1 MRSITRRGMLALLGA
16 GVAGG
21 VAAAVG
27 RAFVEDT
34 AAPVA
39 AAPDPPAST
48 EDRTPDRRPPIEA
61 TTPIG
66 LVGAAYL
73 ALTPD
78 EASRET
84 LRELVPELAGVRRGE
99 IEGRLGV
106 LAERVREDF
115 ASGDTVVIDGWV
127 LARTEARGAALV
139 VAS

>member
-1 MRSITRRGMLALLGA
+1 MKPITRRGMLALLGA

-27 RAFVEDT
+27 RALVEDT

-39 AAPDPPAST
+39 AAPDPPANI

>member
-1 MRSITRRGMLALLGA
+1 MKPITRRGMLALLGA

-34 AAPVA
+34 AVPV